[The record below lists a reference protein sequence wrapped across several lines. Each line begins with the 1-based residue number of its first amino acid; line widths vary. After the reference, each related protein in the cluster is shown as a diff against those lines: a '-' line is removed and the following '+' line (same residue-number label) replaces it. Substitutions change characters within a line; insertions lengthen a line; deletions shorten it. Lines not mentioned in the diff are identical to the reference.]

1 MQDAAI
7 GARSTNSNE
16 GIAPDNG
23 RPHTALPV
31 QSVLPTDDANHPL
44 LGGDEDEDEDED
56 DSEEDDQWPPALGGS
71 ASAGTKR
78 KTKDRIQRTGKVD
91 LNLTD
96 NYGKKS
102 NWGVREGVRELI
114 QNL

>member
-7 GARSTNSNE
+7 GAHSTHSNE
-16 GIAPDNG
+16 TIAPGNG

-31 QSVLPTDDANHPL
+31 QSVLPKDNANNPL
-44 LGGDEDEDEDED
+44 LSRDEDEDEDN
-56 DSEEDDQWPPALGGS
+56 SAEESPPAPGGL
-71 ASAGTKR
+71 ASPGTKPQR
-78 KTKDRIQRTGKVD
+78 KVRIERTGEVD